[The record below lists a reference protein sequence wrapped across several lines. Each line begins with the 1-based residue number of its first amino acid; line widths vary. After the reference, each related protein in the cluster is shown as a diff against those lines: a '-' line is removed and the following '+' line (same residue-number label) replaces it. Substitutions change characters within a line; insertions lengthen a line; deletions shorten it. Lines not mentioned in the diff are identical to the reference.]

1 MKYWNNLLSHLDLNK
16 DIFLYH
22 KTLGTGADMLEKCV
36 DPDQTTPWS
45 SQIGSWTGKYCR
57 A

>member
-1 MKYWNNLLSHLDLNK
+1 MKYWNNLPSHLDLNK